1 MPEIVLILLKY
12 AFLFVL
18 YIFIARA
25 VRAMY
30 LELKPASAPAVA
42 RGAAPPAQKKRSK
55 KPPKKLV
62 VIEGE
67 NLKGKSFDLTDEL
80 IVGRGDKSHIVLDD
94 SYVSTV
100 HARLFAKGEQF
111 VVEDMGSTN
120 GTYLNRRRITAPTE
134 LQRGDRLKIGKSVME
149 LR

>member
-1 MPEIVLILLKY
+1 MPEIVLVLLKF
-12 AFLFVL
+12 AFLIVL
-18 YIFIARA
+18 YIFIWRA

-30 LELKPASAPAVA
+30 LELKPADFPVAVRGSAP
-42 RGAAPPAQKKRSK
+42 PPQKKRSK
-55 KPPKKLV
+55 KAPKKLA

-67 NLKGKSFDLTDEL
+67 NHKGKAFELTDEL
-80 IVGRGDKSHIVLDD
+80 IIGRGDNSHIVLND

-100 HARLFAKGEQF
+100 HARIFARSSQF
-111 VVEDMGSTN
+111 MVEDMGSTN

-134 LQRGDRLKIGKSVME
+134 LQRGDRLKIGKTVME